1 MALDL
6 KVRDLCW
13 GPHPR
18 RRIIEAISFDVPAG
32 STTAIVGAN
41 GAGKSTLLRSIYRQN
56 RPIAGRVSLGGHDI
70 WQMPARDVSRLIA
83 AVLQDVAADFAFTVR
98 EVVAMGRIPYCDSLF
113 SRGAEDEAIIGQA
126 LSEFELADFADRPF
140 SGLSGGEKQRAL
152 LARAIVQQPK
162 LIVLDEPTNHLDIRH
177 QLEIIEML
185 RRLDMTV
192 LVTLHDLNLA
202 AALADQVLVLRDGRI
217 CALGPPEAVLT
228 PATIRAAFDVE
239 ADMDRHPRT
248 GRPRFS
254 FDLLP

>member
-1 MALDL
+1 MAVDVT
-6 KVRDLCW
+6 VRGLCW

-32 STTAIVGAN
+32 STTVIVGAN

-56 RPIAGRVSLGGHDI
+56 RPVAGQVLVGGRDI
-70 WQMPARDVSRLIA
+70 WQMPAREVSRLVA
-83 AVLQDVAADFAFTVR
+83 VVLQEVAPDFAFTLR
-98 EVVAMGRIPYCDSLF
+98 EVVAMGRIPYRDSLF
-113 SRGAEDEAIIGQA
+113 ARSMTDEAIIQQA
-126 LSEFELADFADRPF
+126 LADFDLADLADRPF
-140 SGLSGGEKQRAL
+140 SGLSGGERQRAL
-152 LARAIVQQPK
+152 LARAMVQQPR

-177 QLEIIEML
+177 QLEVIDML
-185 RRLDMTV
+185 RRLDLTV

-202 AALADQVLVLRDGRI
+202 AALADQVLVMRDGRI
-217 CALGPPEAVLT
+217 CALGPPQVTLT
-228 PATIRAAFDVE
+228 PETIRAAFDVQ